1 MTAIPPSYD
10 ISSETVEKVRS
21 LVNEDVEDIAFIFKV
36 LSDPIRIGILKA
48 LNTDDLCVCVFVEV
62 TNQRY
67 SFLSYHLKQLKEAKL
82 VDYRKKGKFLMYH
95 LTELGK
101 KVLEVIAE
109 IKQWLI
115 SSDQFQIY

>member
-21 LVNEDVEDIAFIFKV
+21 LVKEDVEDIAFIFKV

-48 LNTDDLCVCVFVEV
+48 LNTDNLCVCVFVEV

-67 SFLSYHLKQLKEAKL
+67 SFLSYHLKLLKEAKL
-82 VDYRKKGKFLMYH
+82 VDYRKKGKFLIYH

-101 KVLEVIAE
+101 RILDITMELKESL
-109 IKQWLI
+109 
-115 SSDQFQIY
+115 

>member
-1 MTAIPPSYD
+1 MTAIPSSYD
-10 ISSETVEKVRS
+10 ISSETLEKVRS
-21 LVNEDVEDIAFIFKV
+21 LVKEDVEDIAFIFKV

-48 LNTDDLCVCVFVEV
+48 LNTDALCVCVFVEV

-95 LTELGK
+95 LTKLGK
-101 KVLEVIAE
+101 RMLDIIME
-109 IKQWLI
+109 IKESL
-115 SSDQFQIY
+115 

>member
-10 ISSETVEKVRS
+10 ISSETLEKVRS
-21 LVNEDVEDIAFIFKV
+21 LVKEDVEDIAFIFKV

-67 SFLSYHLKQLKEAKL
+67 SFLSYHLKLLKEAKL
-82 VDYRKKGKFLMYH
+82 VDYRKKGKFLMYN

-101 KVLEVIAE
+101 RILDIVME
-109 IKQWLI
+109 IKESL
-115 SSDQFQIY
+115 

>member
-10 ISSETVEKVRS
+10 ISSETLEEVRRI
-21 LVNEDVEDIAFIFKV
+21 VKEDVEDIAFIFKV

-48 LNTDDLCVCVFVEV
+48 LNTDNLCVCVFVEV

-67 SFLSYHLKQLKEAKL
+67 SFLSYHLKLLKDAKL
-82 VDYRKKGKFLMYH
+82 VDYKKQGKFFMYH

-101 KVLEVIAE
+101 KVLDTVME
-109 IKQWLI
+109 IKKSL
-115 SSDQFQIY
+115 